1 MAPGRMNMSC
11 AMLPSTFCL
20 LLLAGPA
27 SAAFH
32 SSSMVTLA
40 DGNPSR
46 IDEVEEDVAILAA
59 NDDGSLTTDTVS
71 LLSLAQPE
79 PSDTFVSINA
89 STGQVLTTTPD
100 HRIPVGDA
108 CCSTLKKA
116 KDVTV
121 GEVVWVVAGND
132 TQGNAGPATV
142 SDVEHTTAQGRHSPV
157 LTHGRLPI
165 VDGFVT
171 CSFEDIEAV
180 KIASHG
186 LSYMLG
192 ACKRSATCHQLPT
205 VRRLY
210 PFWDGEHRY
219 FDNVPVP

>member
-1 MAPGRMNMSC
+1 MRAMAPGRMNMSC

-79 PSDTFVSINA
+79 PSDNCRGS
-89 STGQVLTTTPD
+89 
-100 HRIPVGDA
+100 
-108 CCSTLKKA
+108 K
-116 KDVTV
+116 
-121 GEVVWVVAGND
+121 
-132 TQGNAGPATV
+132 
-142 SDVEHTTAQGRHSPV
+142 AQGHQHTSR
-157 LTHGRLPI
+157 GK
-165 VDGFVT
+165 G
-171 CSFEDIEAV
+171 
-180 KIASHG
+180 IA
-186 LSYMLG
+186 
-192 ACKRSATCHQLPT
+192 ARA
-205 VRRLY
+205 
-210 PFWDGEHRY
+210 
-219 FDNVPVP
+219 